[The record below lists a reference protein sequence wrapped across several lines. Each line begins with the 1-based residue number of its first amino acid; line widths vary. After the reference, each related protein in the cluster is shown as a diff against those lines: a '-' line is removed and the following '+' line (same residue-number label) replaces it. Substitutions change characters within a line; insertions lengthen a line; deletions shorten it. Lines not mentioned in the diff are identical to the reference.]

1 MCDLPTKNAVNM
13 FHFKVPKDQDLK
25 NLVAMSKDKGAAVD
39 ELSVGKLASLMHIQG
54 CRNYTAVDSSRASRD
69 LRDIRDNKVSSEAR
83 QQIRDDLQ
91 SFWSELRQLR
101 RRPRHSGSPENHR
114 KGRRRARRRRR
125 VRSPEEQGA
134 AHGRAASSGSE
145 SAGSGRHGRQRYSSS
160 GSGASRRSRSQ
171 KNGGKLAWWWL
182 VKLGI
187 VNYSR
192 WFFDVFWMSHS
203 SHAWSSTWDAKYA
216 TCLYL
221 TYFANF
227 FYCYSPLQ
235 PYLFSFQSG
244 WLGLSDSGN
253 R

>member
-1 MCDLPTKNAVNM
+1 MCDLPAKNAVNM

-101 RRPRHSGSPENHR
+101 RRPRHGGSPENHR

-125 VRSPEEQGA
+125 LRSPEEEGA
-134 AHGRAASSGSE
+134 AHGRAASSGGE

-160 GSGASRRSRSQ
+160 GSDASRRSRSQ
-171 KNGGKLAWWWL
+171 KNGGKLAWRWW
-182 VKLGI
+182 GE
-187 VNYSR
+187 
-192 WFFDVFWMSHS
+192 
-203 SHAWSSTWDAKYA
+203 TWD
-216 TCLYL
+216 C
-221 TYFANF
+221 
-227 FYCYSPLQ
+227 
-235 PYLFSFQSG
+235 
-244 WLGLSDSGN
+244 
-253 R
+253 

>member
-1 MCDLPTKNAVNM
+1 
-13 FHFKVPKDQDLK
+13 
-25 NLVAMSKDKGAAVD
+25 MSKDKGAAVD

-114 KGRRRARRRRR
+114 KGRL
-125 VRSPEEQGA
+125 RSPEGEGA

-160 GSGASRRSRSQ
+160 GSDASRRSRSQ
-171 KNGGKLAWWWL
+171 KRGENSLGGWL

-187 VNYSR
+187 VNY
-192 WFFDVFWMSHS
+192 FWMSHS
-203 SHAWSSTWDAKYA
+203 SRA
-216 TCLYL
+216 
-221 TYFANF
+221 
-227 FYCYSPLQ
+227 
-235 PYLFSFQSG
+235 
-244 WLGLSDSGN
+244 
-253 R
+253 

>member
-1 MCDLPTKNAVNM
+1 MQLIHGLNEDSMKNTAFRKETCLALEMCDLPAKNAVNM
-13 FHFKVPKDQDLK
+13 FHLKVPKDQDLK

-125 VRSPEEQGA
+125 LRSPEEEGA
-134 AHGRAASSGSE
+134 AHGRAASSGGE

-160 GSGASRRSRSQ
+160 GSDASRRSRSQ
-171 KNGGKLAWWWL
+171 KNGGKLAWR
-182 VKLGI
+182 LGI

-192 WFFDVFWMSHS
+192 WFF
-203 SHAWSSTWDAKYA
+203 
-216 TCLYL
+216 
-221 TYFANF
+221 
-227 FYCYSPLQ
+227 
-235 PYLFSFQSG
+235 G
-244 WLGLSDSGN
+244 
-253 R
+253 